1 MDGISLEQYQQSIA
15 LMNSDLND
23 IQADIQ
29 KLANQQNQIQ
39 AQTIQAQQLLQAQQ
53 IANILNQVI
62 LINGIWDFTI
72 YWVSLGLSLMDDLI
86 TRSFPESSSFL
97 FAFCRFFW
105 DTL

>member
-62 LINGIWDFTI
+62 LINGTWFFTI
-72 YWVSLGLSLMDDLI
+72 YWVSEGLSLMDDLI
-86 TRSFPESSSFL
+86 TR
-97 FAFCRFFW
+97 RFS
-105 DTL
+105 